1 MLDVCDKILSRKST
15 YIKMSSPP
23 RQNGLNTKALV
34 GVGVLVGAVALIVA
48 LLALLVGMWID
59 GQSEQR
65 GLATVCLLVLS
76 FPVNLSAMTFI
87 AFKLL
92 KRMNE
97 SKR

>member
-1 MLDVCDKILSRKST
+1 
-15 YIKMSSPP
+15 MSHSPH
-23 RQNGLNTKALV
+23 QTSLNSKTLV
-34 GVGVLVGAVALIVA
+34 GISVLVGAIALIIA
-48 LLALLVGMWID
+48 LLAFLVGTWID
-59 GQSEQR
+59 GQLEQR